1 MRIYNPMTV
10 IRQTSR
16 FMLKAFFAEQKCLE
30 CLNFDKDK
38 LYEIQE
44 AFRTLPDPVLR
55 QVELIMRHA
64 FNFAGSESVML
75 RLIDEAQQ
83 RGIDIANELETMKSR
98 YDKAFYIYLSHRD
111 LWERTTVFAQV
122 DVLGSRH
129 WTRCPNLP
137 KLAPRTDEAAR
148 LEMGRQISAFFW
160 QKQVRGKKYLI
171 EYQKRTGNL
180 HYFFVYLS
188 DYANSY
194 EAWSEH
200 GCELERRDE
209 SRAINMVFAY
219 DQRFGTLDTY
229 NLGGVAVAR
238 VLQRIFCDAVLK
250 HELIDEQVFK
260 SAFQIDRL
268 KFRKNMP
275 KPMVQTGVTRARI
288 TCLDFSYAGV
298 GKQRRHRITIDDAVR
313 DDEIYE
319 VMEHDLNRDHVPLNL
334 VSVRFVRI
342 LLDIELDG
350 MKRKMAIELTRN
362 SCTLK
367 SHVEE
372 LRVIGEKFIQEN
384 DIDVQPRLF

>member
-1 MRIYNPMTV
+1 MRTYNSMTV

-98 YDKAFYIYLSHRD
+98 YDKAFYIYLNHRD
-111 LWERTTVFAQV
+111 LWERTTLFAQV

-137 KLAPRTDEAAR
+137 KLAPRTDEVACS
-148 LEMGRQISAFFW
+148 EMGRQISAFFW

-171 EYQKRTGNL
+171 EYQRRTGNL

-200 GCELERRDE
+200 GCELKRRDE
-209 SRAINMVFAY
+209 SRTINMVFAY
-219 DQRFGTLDTY
+219 DEHFGTLDTY
-229 NLGGVAVAR
+229 NLGGVAVAQ
-238 VLQRIFCDAVLK
+238 VLQKIFCDAILK
-250 HELIDEQVFK
+250 YELIGEHILK

-268 KFRKNMP
+268 KYRRNQLYPMP
-275 KPMVQTGVTRARI
+275 QIGVMRARVS
-288 TCLDFSYAGV
+288 CFEFCYDGV
-298 GKQRRHRITIDDAVR
+298 GKKRRHRISIDESVSDS
-313 DDEIYE
+313 EIYD
-319 VMEHDLNRDHVPLNL
+319 VMDHDLNFDHVPISL
-334 VSVRFVRI
+334 VSVRFVRL

-350 MKRKMAIELTRN
+350 MKRRMAIELTAN
-362 SCTLK
+362 
-367 SHVEE
+367 
-372 LRVIGEKFIQEN
+372 
-384 DIDVQPRLF
+384 PRRSLPTQTNPLSSTQTVL

>member
-55 QVELIMRHA
+55 RVELIMRHA
-64 FNFAGSESVML
+64 FNFAGSASVMI
-75 RLIDEAQQ
+75 RLMDEAQQ
-83 RGIDIANELETMKSR
+83 RGIDIADELASLNSR
-98 YDKAFYIYLSHRD
+98 YDKAFYIYLHHRD

-137 KLAPRTDEAAR
+137 KLPPRTDEAAR

-219 DQRFGTLDTY
+219 DEHFGTLDTY
-229 NLGGVAVAR
+229 NLGGVTVAR
-238 VLQRIFCDAVLK
+238 VLQKIFCDAVLK
-250 HELIDEQVFK
+250 HELIDEQILK

-268 KFRKNMP
+268 KYRKLMP
-275 KPMVQTGVTRARI
+275 TPMPEIGVMRVRVV
-288 TCLDFSYAGV
+288 CFDFSYAGV
-298 GKQRRHRITIDDAVR
+298 GKKRRHRITIDDAP
-313 DDEIYE
+313 DDAEIYE
-319 VMEHDLNRDHVPLNL
+319 VMDHDLDRANVPLNL
-334 VSVRFVRI
+334 VNVRFVRL
-342 LLDIELDG
+342 LLDIEMDSVH
-350 MKRKMAIELTRN
+350 RKMAIELTAN
-362 SCTLK
+362 TCTLK
-367 SHVEE
+367 SNAEE
-372 LRVIGEKFIQEN
+372 LRLVGEKFIQEQA
-384 DIDVQPRLF
+384 IDVQPRLF

>member
-1 MRIYNPMTV
+1 MQIYNPMTV
-10 IRQTSR
+10 LRQTSR
-16 FMLKAFFAEQKCLE
+16 PILKAFFEERKCLE
-30 CLNFDKDK
+30 CLDFGKDK
-38 LYEIQE
+38 LYEIQD
-44 AFRTLPDPVLR
+44 AFRALPDRVLR
-55 QVELIMRHA
+55 RVELVMRHVY
-64 FNFAGSESVML
+64 NFAGSEAVML

-83 RGIDIANELETMKSR
+83 RGVEIGAEWETLKSR
-98 YDKAFYIYLSHRD
+98 YDKAFYIYLHHRD
-111 LWERTTVFAQV
+111 LWERSCVFAQV
-122 DVLGSRH
+122 DNLSSRH
-129 WTRCPNLP
+129 WTRCSNLP
-137 KLAPRTDEAAR
+137 IRDPDDSKAAR
-148 LEMGRQISAFFW
+148 GEMGRQISAFFW

-219 DQRFGTLDTY
+219 DRRFGTLDTY

-238 VLQRIFCDAVLK
+238 VLQKIFCDAILK
-250 HELIDEQVFK
+250 HELVDEQVVK

-268 KFRKNMP
+268 KLRKNMP
-275 KPMVQTGVTRARI
+275 SAMPQAGVIRARI
-288 TCLDFSYAGV
+288 GCLDFSYAGV
-298 GKQRRHRITIDDAVR
+298 GKQRRHRITIDEAVR

-319 VMEHDLNRDHVPLNL
+319 VMEHDLNRDNVPLNL
-334 VSVRFVRI
+334 VNVRFVRL

-367 SHVEE
+367 SNVEE

-384 DIDVQPRLF
+384 GIDVQLRLF

>member
-1 MRIYNPMTV
+1 MRVYNPMTV

-16 FMLKAFFAEQKCLE
+16 SMLKAFFAEQKCLE

-44 AFRTLPDPVLR
+44 AFRALPDRVLR
-55 QVELIMRHA
+55 RVELVMRHA
-64 FNFAGSESVML
+64 FNFAGSKSVMI
-75 RLIDEAQQ
+75 RLMDEAQQ
-83 RGIDIANELETMKSR
+83 RGINIADELESLKSR
-98 YDKAFYIYLSHRD
+98 YDKAFYIYLHHRD
-111 LWERTTVFAQV
+111 LWEQTTVFAQV
-122 DVLGSRH
+122 DMLGSRH

-137 KLAPRTDEAAR
+137 KIAPRTDEVAR
-148 LEMGRQISAFFW
+148 LDMGRQISVFFW

-219 DQRFGTLDTY
+219 DELFGTLDTY
-229 NLGGVAVAR
+229 NLGGVTVAR
-238 VLQRIFCDAVLK
+238 VLQKIFCDAILK
-250 HELIDEQVFK
+250 HELIDEQILK

-268 KFRKNMP
+268 KYRKNQPQAMP
-275 KPMVQTGVTRARI
+275 EIGVIRSRI
-288 TCLDFSYAGV
+288 VCFDFSYAGV
-298 GKQRRHRITIDDAVR
+298 GKKRRHRISIDDVAN
-313 DDEIYE
+313 DAEIYD
-319 VMEHDLNRDHVPLNL
+319 VMDHDLNCEQVPLNL
-334 VSVRFVRI
+334 VTVRFVRL
-342 LLDIELDG
+342 LLDIDLDG
-350 MKRKMAIELTRN
+350 VKRKMSIEMTAN

-367 SHVEE
+367 SNVDE
-372 LRVIGEKFIQEN
+372 LRLIGEKFIQEN
-384 DIDVQPRLF
+384 GIDVQLRLF

>member
-16 FMLKAFFAEQKCLE
+16 AILKAFFAEQKCLD
-30 CLNFDKDK
+30 CLNFEQDK

-44 AFRTLPDPVLR
+44 AFRTLPDAVLR
-55 QVELIMRHA
+55 RVELVMRHA
-64 FNFAGSESVML
+64 FNFAGSEAVML

-83 RGIDIANELETMKSR
+83 RGIDIADELDSLRSR
-98 YDKAFYIYLSHRD
+98 YDKAFYIYLNHRD

-137 KLAPRTDEAAR
+137 RRTPCTDEAAR

-200 GCELERRDE
+200 GCELEHRNE

-219 DQRFGTLDTY
+219 DEHFGTLDTY
-229 NLGGVAVAR
+229 NLGGMAVAQ
-238 VLQRIFCDAVLK
+238 VLQKIFCDAILK
-250 HELIDEQVFK
+250 YELVNEQILK

-268 KFRKNMP
+268 KYRRNQLQPMP
-275 KPMVQTGVTRARI
+275 QIGVIRARVG
-288 TCLDFSYAGV
+288 CFDFCYDGI
-298 GKQRRHRITIDDAVR
+298 GKKRRHRITIDNAINDA
-313 DDEIYE
+313 EIYD
-319 VMEHDLNRDHVPLNL
+319 VMEHDLNLDNVALNL
-334 VSVRFVRI
+334 VNVRFVRL

-350 MKRKMAIELTRN
+350 VKRKMAIELTAN
-362 SCTLK
+362 TCTLK
-367 SHVEE
+367 SNAEE
-372 LRVIGEKFIQEN
+372 LRLIGEQFIQEQA
-384 DIDVQPRLF
+384 IDVQPRLF

>member
-1 MRIYNPMTV
+1 MQIYNPMTV
-10 IRQTSR
+10 LRQTSR
-16 FMLKAFFAEQKCLE
+16 PMLKAFFAERKCLE
-30 CLNFDKDK
+30 CLNFGKDK

-44 AFRTLPDPVLR
+44 AFRALPDPVLR
-55 QVELIMRHA
+55 LVELVMRHV
-64 FNFAGSESVML
+64 FNFAGSEAVML
-75 RLIDEAQQ
+75 RLLDEAQLH
-83 RGIDIANELETMKSR
+83 GVKIAMEWTELKSR
-98 YDKAFYIYLSHRD
+98 YDKAFYIYLHHRD
-111 LWERTTVFAQV
+111 LWERSCVFAQV
-122 DVLGSRH
+122 DNLSSRH
-129 WTRCPNLP
+129 WTRCSGLP
-137 KLAPRTDEAAR
+137 ICVPDDSEAAR
-148 LEMGRQISAFFW
+148 EEMGRQISAFFW

-180 HYFFVYLS
+180 HYFFIYLS

-219 DQRFGTLDTY
+219 DQRFGALDTY

-250 HELIDEQVFK
+250 HELIDERVFK

-275 KPMVQTGVTRARI
+275 TPVVQAGVTRARI

-298 GKQRRHRITIDDAVR
+298 GKQRRHRITIDEAER

-350 MKRKMAIELTRN
+350 VKRKMAIELTRN

-372 LRVIGEKFIQEN
+372 LRIIGEKFIQEN
-384 DIDVQPRLF
+384 GIDVQPRLF

>member
-16 FMLKAFFAEQKCLE
+16 TMLKAFFAEQKCLE
-30 CLNFDKDK
+30 CLDFTEDK

-44 AFRTLPDPVLR
+44 AFRALPDRVLR
-55 QVELIMRHA
+55 RVELVMRHV
-64 FNFAGSESVML
+64 FNFAGSESVMI
-75 RLIDEAQQ
+75 RLMDEAQQ
-83 RGIDIANELETMKSR
+83 RGINIADELDSLTSR
-98 YDKAFYIYLSHRD
+98 YDKAFYIYLHHRD
-111 LWERTTVFAQV
+111 LWERTCVFAQV
-122 DVLGSRH
+122 DMLGSRH

-137 KLAPRTDEAAR
+137 KITPRTDAAAR
-148 LEMGRQISAFFW
+148 LEMGKQISAFFW

-219 DQRFGTLDTY
+219 DEHFGTLDTY

-238 VLQRIFCDAVLK
+238 VLQRIFCDTILQY
-250 HELIDEQVFK
+250 ELIDEQILK

-268 KFRKNMP
+268 KYRKNQPMP
-275 KPMVQTGVTRARI
+275 MPEIGVMRVRI
-288 TCLDFSYAGV
+288 SCFDFAYAGV
-298 GKQRRHRITIDDAVR
+298 GQKRRHRITIDDAPN

-334 VSVRFVRI
+334 VNVRFVRL

-350 MKRKMAIELTRN
+350 EKRKMVIELTSN
-362 SCTLK
+362 SCNLK
-367 SHVEE
+367 SNVDE
-372 LRVIGEKFIQEN
+372 LRLIGEKFILEN
-384 DIDVQPRLF
+384 GIDVQPKLF